1 MAIGF
6 DPRLLGGK
14 FTTPEQLLANPD
26 ALRARQEAVAI
37 GFQGGS
43 GPGGW
48 GGGNYRRYLEQRK
61 TLPQPIRPGPGLP
74 IRPDRPYMPPSIP
87 GPRPVKPPYL
97 IDGGPADKT
106 LLGGNFT
113 TFEQLEANP
122 GALEARRLALRRGFP
137 GGDSWG
143 GGNYRKYLETWTEG
157 QRPIDDMPVEG
168 RWPTS
173 PRPPEGGWLPF
184 PRPPEGGPV
193 AHAMG
198 TYPGQDPIARYYAM
212 PGETP
217 WPGDPS
223 QDPGLYPREA
233 QGSLMSPSYAPPVDG
248 SFDPRLLGGNYTTQA
263 ALEANPTALANRQ
276 AGLEAGF
283 VGGSS
288 DQGWGDQRY
297 AQFRAGQDYASKP
310 RHGQWIPT
318 ASNDP
323 RLLGGNYTTQ
333 AELADNPETMLNRQT
348 AISRG
353 FTGGEDWGQGRYNQ
367 WLQGKSQKTL
377 MAPMPEMT
385 PEQGGFTNLGQ
396 GQQYLEGLR
405 QLKRGQ

>member
-61 TLPQPIRPGPGLP
+61 TLPQPVRPGPGLP
-74 IRPDRPYMPPSIP
+74 IRPDRPNMPPSIP
-87 GPRPVKPPYL
+87 GPRPISGPIGPIPPRNPN
-97 IDGGPADKT
+97 DVGPRDQN

-173 PRPPEGGWLPF
+173 PRPPEGGPF
-184 PRPPEGGPV
+184 RPVRPDYGPDYGV
-193 AHAMG
+193 RPHL
-198 TYPGQDPIARYYAM
+198 DSI
-212 PGETP
+212 
-217 WPGDPS
+217 
-223 QDPGLYPREA
+223 
-233 QGSLMSPSYAPPVDG
+233 MSPSYAPPGDKD
-248 SFDPRLLGGNYTTQA
+248 FDPRLLGGNYTTQA

-276 AGLEAGF
+276 DGLEAGF

-288 DQGWGDQRY
+288 DQGWVDQRY
-297 AQFRAGQDYASKP
+297 AQFRAGQDYASEP
-310 RHGQWIPT
+310 RTAQWIPT

-333 AELADNPETMLNRQT
+333 AELADNPETMLNRQM

-367 WLQGKSQKTL
+367 WLQGTRNSESQKGKYYGSPPRELNQYVGAETGTAGL
-377 MAPMPEMT
+377 MAPMPEMA
-385 PEQGGFTNLGQ
+385 PKQEGFTNLGQ

>member
-1 MAIGF
+1 MAVIAKNF

-14 FTTPEQLLANPD
+14 FTTPEQLLANPG

-48 GGGNYRRYLEQRK
+48 GGGNYRRYIEQRQ

-87 GPRPVKPPYL
+87 GPRPVKPPSR
-97 IDGGPADKT
+97 IDDWPVK
-106 LLGGNFT
+106 
-113 TFEQLEANP
+113 
-122 GALEARRLALRRGFP
+122 
-137 GGDSWG
+137 DSWP
-143 GGNYRKYLETWTEG
+143 NA
-157 QRPIDDMPVEG
+157 
-168 RWPTS
+168 
-173 PRPPEGGWLPF
+173 PRPPEGGWPPF
-184 PRPPEGGPV
+184 PRPPEGGPFR
-193 AHAMG
+193 
-198 TYPGQDPIARYYAM
+198 P
-212 PGETP
+212 
-217 WPGDPS
+217 
-223 QDPGLYPREA
+223 
-233 QGSLMSPSYAPPVDG
+233 LMSPSYAPPVDG
-248 SFDPRLLGGNYTTQA
+248 SFDPNLLGGNYTTQA

-297 AQFRAGQDYASKP
+297 AQFQAGQDYANET
-310 RHGQWIPT
+310 RTQQWIPT

-333 AELADNPETMLNRQT
+333 AELADNPEAMLNRQK

-367 WLQGKSQKTL
+367 WLQGTRNPESQKGKYYGSPPRELNQGKYYGSPPRELNQYVGAETGTAGL
-377 MAPMPEMT
+377 MAPMPEMA
-385 PEQGGFTNLGQ
+385 PKQGGFTNLGQ

>member
-1 MAIGF
+1 MAVIAKNF

-14 FTTPEQLLANPD
+14 FTTPEQLLANPG

-143 GGNYRKYLETWTEG
+143 GGNYREYLETWTEG

-173 PRPPEGGWLPF
+173 PRPPEGGPF
-184 PRPPEGGPV
+184 RPVRPDYGPDDGV
-193 AHAMG
+193 RPHL
-198 TYPGQDPIARYYAM
+198 D
-212 PGETP
+212 
-217 WPGDPS
+217 
-223 QDPGLYPREA
+223 
-233 QGSLMSPSYAPPVDG
+233 SLMSPSYAPPGDKD
-248 SFDPRLLGGNYTTQA
+248 FDPRLLGGNYTTQA

-333 AELADNPETMLNRQT
+333 AELADNPETMLNRQK

-377 MAPMPEMT
+377 MAPMPEMA
-385 PEQGGFTNLGQ
+385 PKQGGFTNLGQ